1 MSAASEQTTTAK
13 PELSI
18 VIPLYNERE
27 NLVYLEEE
35 LSKHLP
41 GLNRSYEIIFVD
53 DGSSD
58 GGAQVIKSLKKVN
71 PHIRLIRFGSNEGQT
86 AAFDAGFKA
95 ARGDIVITMDA
106 DLQNSPADIP
116 LLLEKIGEYDMVCG
130 WRYERSDP
138 WIKNVSSAIANAVRN
153 KLSDEDIADT
163 GCSLKAYRRECLE
176 DFKLFNGMHRF
187 FPTLMKMR
195 GYKVV
200 EVKVNHYPRLYGK
213 SKYNIRNRLFT
224 SFLDLLVIRWMKK
237 RRLTYQII
245 EED

>member
-58 GGAQVIKSLKKVN
+58 GGAQVIKSLKKFN
-71 PHIRLIRFGSNEGQT
+71 PHIRLIRFGSNAGQT

-106 DLQNSPADIP
+106 DLQNSPADISP
-116 LLLEKIGEYDMVCG
+116 LLEKIGEYDMVCG

-138 WIKNVSSAIANAVRN
+138 WIKKISSTIANMVRN
-153 KLSDEDIADT
+153 KLSDDDIADT

-187 FPTLMKMR
+187 FPTLMKMK

-200 EVKVNHYPRLYGK
+200 EVKVNHYPRLHGK